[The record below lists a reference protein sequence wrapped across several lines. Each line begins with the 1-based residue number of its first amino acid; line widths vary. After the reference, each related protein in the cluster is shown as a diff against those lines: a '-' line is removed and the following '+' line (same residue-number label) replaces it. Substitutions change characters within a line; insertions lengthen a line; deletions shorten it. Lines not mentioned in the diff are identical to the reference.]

1 MQEIDTL
8 LQSNPQLSVFLSY
21 NYERNEGL
29 YACTAVLTFRW
40 SILVLKRSVLFR
52 SSGADTH
59 RARGAINAV
68 HFSHGAVPLRLVGE
82 LNKAIALGAAGGGV
96 SDNFSPFDRRIMGPE
111 SFLEEEVG
119 DVGGEI
125 ADEDGMVGPRV
136 SERGPI
142 KPEGLFRTGHLG
154 AVVGAEKGLRRRVR
168 NELHEAVALRLARH
182 LVANDFDG
190 NHFATVGEAL
200 REVRLLHP
208 VLQIANPK
216 SSHFLDRRRRHLPP
230 SRR

>member
-1 MQEIDTL
+1 
-8 LQSNPQLSVFLSY
+8 
-21 NYERNEGL
+21 
-29 YACTAVLTFRW
+29 
-40 SILVLKRSVLFR
+40 LVLKRSVFFR

-59 RARGAINAV
+59 RARGAINTV

-96 SDNFSPFDRRIMGPE
+96 RDDFGPFDGRIMGPE
-111 SFLEEEVG
+111 SLLEEEVG

-136 SERGPI
+136 SEGGPI
-142 KPEGLFRTGHLG
+142 KAEGLFRTGHLG

-168 NELHEAVALRLARH
+168 NELHEAVALGLARH

-190 NHFATVGEAL
+190 NHFAAVGEAL
-200 REVRLLHP
+200 REVRLVHP
-208 VLQIANPK
+208 VLQIANPQ

-230 SRR
+230 PRC